1 MSYPIA
7 ARDALYTLFRA
18 FLNHPE
24 AKHEFSSEDL
34 EPLRRRYPV
43 YLEDRVPRYL
53 KVLNWWKDQGKGG
66 GIEDDLSLGEQLF
79 NAGLF
84 FDSHEY
90 LEGVWRQTEGEDK
103 TFLQGLIQVAA
114 AMHKLELDPAAF
126 EGALYLMDH
135 GMKKIE
141 ESPRFKDQ
149 TDYLAALVEIRNR
162 IVAEQ
167 IDLSDLP
174 ELHFL

>member
-24 AKHEFSSEDL
+24 AKHEFSHKDL
-34 EPLRRRYPV
+34 EPLRLRHPAYV
-43 YLEDRVPRYL
+43 ADRVPRYV
-53 KVLNWWKDQGKGG
+53 KVLHWWKEHKKDGG
-66 GIEDDLSLGEQLF
+66 LEDHVRLGEALF

-90 LEGVWRQTEGEDK
+90 LEGVWRQKEGEDK
-103 TFLQGLIQVAA
+103 IFLQGLIQVAA

-135 GMKKIE
+135 GMKKVE
-141 ESPRFKDQ
+141 ESPRYKGNSAR
-149 TDYLAALVEIRNR
+149 LASLVEIRNR
-162 IVAEQ
+162 IVAER

-174 ELHFL
+174 KLHIL